1 MKKFLKF
8 CGTLAMVLAALGL
21 VLFGVGMVTV
31 GSGSMNEM
39 LQKLT
44 DGRMQMDFEGMR
56 TSLENALERNAL
68 YDIDDVQTFD
78 DAYEVWVGDVE
89 KTMVS
94 KEVVENLNMEL
105 GGCMFEVKNS
115 EDASI
120 YVEYKGNG
128 KTQAFVEE
136 NELHIK
142 VLNVDNWNSSC
153 MTLYLPIDTEF
164 DEIDLELGAG
174 QMNLNNLKAGDMEMN
189 LGAGQV
195 LAEGLRAENVVI
207 SVGAG
212 DVTLEQAKLGTLKMD
227 VGAGNC
233 EIGGTISGNVEAE
246 CAMGNISFKLTGEE
260 TDFNYVIQCVTGNI
274 TIVDKEYSGVAN
286 EQNIDNQGGKTMD
299 IECAMGNVE
308 VAFE

>member
-1 MKKFLKF
+1 MKKFFGF
-8 CGTLAMVLAALGL
+8 CGTLVLVLAALGL

-44 DGRMQMDFEGMR
+44 NGRMQMDFEGMR
-56 TSLENALERNAL
+56 TSIENALERNAL
-68 YDIDDVQTFD
+68 YDIDDAQTFNEE
-78 DAYEVWVGDVE
+78 YEVWVGDVE
-89 KTMVS
+89 KTMVADQAV
-94 KEVVENLNMEL
+94 KNLNMEL

-115 EDASI
+115 DDASI

-128 KTQAFVEE
+128 KSQAFVEE

-153 MTLYLPIDTEF
+153 MTLYLPTDTVF

-174 QMNLNNLKAGDMEMN
+174 QMNLNNMKASDMEMN

-195 LAEGLRAENVVI
+195 LAEGLQAENVII

-212 DVTLEQAKLGTLKMD
+212 DVTLKQAQLGTVKTE

-233 EIGGTISGNVEAE
+233 EISGTVTGDVEAE
-246 CAMGNISFKLTGEE
+246 CAVGNISFKLTGAE

-274 TIVDKEYSGVAN
+274 TIGEVEYSGVSQ
-286 EQNIDNQGGKTMD
+286 EQNIQNQATKTMD
-299 IECAMGNVE
+299 IECAMGKVE
-308 VAFE
+308 VSYQ